1 MREAGG
7 DRAAADRV
15 PDLGASCVGH
25 AVGGWNYNWTWWAEA
40 ADAGGEERLFD
51 FADDGLPVICTAAN
65 ASGPNALDPAV
76 FNECVAKPGAR
87 RRG

>member
-1 MREAGG
+1 MWNL
-7 DRAAADRV
+7 DQTSADSQHSYQK
-15 PDLGASCVGH
+15 DTSG
-25 AVGGWNYNWTWWAEA
+25 GGWNYNWTWWTEA

-76 FNECVAKPGAR
+76 FNECVAHQGAR